1 MCVQLRDNKIKL
13 KEAKWVFQDNTDI
26 TIPPPPTTPSP
37 PQKKTKKE
45 IIQIAKGGLRIQSTE
60 IQKL

>member
-13 KEAKWVFQDNTDI
+13 KEVKRVFQDNTDI

-37 PQKKTKKE
+37 HQKKTKKE
-45 IIQIAKGGLRIQSTE
+45 IILIAKGGLRIQSTE